1 MENLKELNLNEMQE
15 ISGGIFGVDDAIFWS
30 LVGTGF
36 AAGIATGISRKNRAV
51 SIETNMLKG

>member
-1 MENLKELNLNEMQE
+1 MCNLKELDLNEMRE

-30 LVGTGF
+30 LLGTGF

-51 SIETNMLKG
+51 DVETSMLKA